1 MRHGKAER
9 PLVEEYCMT
18 ANGTTGKVVRMT
30 VVTAIVGLVSSV
42 LGGAFGALT
51 SVVAGDSGLTM
62 RVTAAMGMTCG
73 LVIGAAV
80 ACLGYVLT
88 TVLAAVSLAKKGKE

>member
-1 MRHGKAER
+1 
-9 PLVEEYCMT
+9 MT

-42 LGGAFGALT
+42 LGGAFGVLT
-51 SVVAGDSGLTM
+51 SVVAGDSELTM
-62 RVTAAMGMTCG
+62 MRDSAAMGMVCG

-80 ACLGYVLT
+80 ACLGYVLA

>member
-1 MRHGKAER
+1 
-9 PLVEEYCMT
+9 MT

-30 VVTAIVGLVSSV
+30 MVTAIVGLVSSV
-42 LGGAFGALT
+42 LGGAFGALV
-51 SVVAGDSGLTM
+51 SVVAGDPTPTVRIS
-62 RVTAAMGMTCG
+62 AATGMACG
-73 LVIGAAV
+73 LVIGVVV

>member
-1 MRHGKAER
+1 M
-9 PLVEEYCMT
+9 VEEYCMT

-30 VVTAIVGLVSSV
+30 AVTAIVGLVSSV
-42 LGGAFGALT
+42 LGGVFGALV
-51 SVVAGDSGLTM
+51 SVVAGDPIHTIRIS
-62 RVTAAMGMTCG
+62 AATGMACG

-80 ACLGYVLT
+80 ACLGYVLA